1 MWELRAHRRARGTR
15 TRHAARVCQE
25 RRAKIFQRHT
35 VGRVA
40 RACARAAPL
49 AQPRSARGHAQDL
62 AVRRV
67 RAVTLRSS
75 LLGGRGGREADM
87 VRSLCSWGAPPLR
100 RCAPRF
106 ARPVPWTPQATL
118 AAGRAWS
125 GSAPAAAPSVS
136 RGSWR
141 HRRACPDFPS
151 CCSLSPCAQLPL
163 SLLRTAQGHPM
174 LIELKNGETYNGHLV
189 SCDTVRGEA

>member
-1 MWELRAHRRARGTR
+1 MWELRAHLPTICTR
-15 TRHAARVCQE
+15 TQHAARVCQE

-106 ARPVPWTPQATL
+106 ARPVPWTPQATFS
-118 AAGRAWS
+118 AGRAWS
-125 GSAPAAAPSVS
+125 GSAPGAAPSACRAAAGVTVARALIFLPVAPS
-136 RGSWR
+136 LRVRSCR
-141 HRRACPDFPS
+141 CRCCARRRAI
-151 CCSLSPCAQLPL
+151 PC
-163 SLLRTAQGHPM
+163 
-174 LIELKNGETYNGHLV
+174 
-189 SCDTVRGEA
+189 